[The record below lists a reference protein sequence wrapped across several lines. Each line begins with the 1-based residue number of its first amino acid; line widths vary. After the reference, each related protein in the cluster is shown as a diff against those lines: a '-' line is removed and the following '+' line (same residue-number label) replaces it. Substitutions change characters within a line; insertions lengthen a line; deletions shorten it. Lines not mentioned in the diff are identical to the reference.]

1 MIPSAV
7 CDLINQIL
15 GPLVEIPFIGSIF
28 AGILDFVAQ
37 FCEEEEP
44 AE

>member
-15 GPLVEIPFIGSIF
+15 GPLTEIPFIGDIF
-28 AGILDFVAQ
+28 TQILAFVEQ
-37 FCEEEEP
+37 FCEDDS
-44 AE
+44 AS

>member
-15 GPLVEIPFIGSIF
+15 GPLVDIPFIGSFF
-28 AGILDFVAQ
+28 AQILSFIEQ
-37 FCEEEEP
+37 FC
-44 AE
+44 ADAAT

>member
-15 GPLVEIPFIGSIF
+15 GPLTEIPFIGDIF
-28 AGILDFVAQ
+28 VRILSFVEQ
-37 FCEEEEP
+37 FCEVETES
-44 AE
+44 

>member
-15 GPLVEIPFIGSIF
+15 GPLTDIPFIGDIF
-28 AGILDFVAQ
+28 AQILSFVEQ
-37 FCEEEEP
+37 FCADE
-44 AE
+44 ATS

>member
-15 GPLVEIPFIGSIF
+15 GPLTEIPFIGDIF
-28 AGILDFVAQ
+28 GRILAFVEQ
-37 FCEEEEP
+37 FCEEDT
-44 AE
+44 AS